1 MKSEA
6 TKRFLAVALKELMK
20 TKSFDKVTVKDLTEY
35 CDINRQTFYY
45 HFIDIRDLM
54 EWIIY
59 EDSKK
64 ILANNKTA
72 ETWEKGYLDILVH
85 LKADKDFF
93 MNLYNSY
100 SLRNLEDYLYKIT
113 FDLMESVV
121 EEESQGKTVS
131 EDDKKFIA
139 DFLKY
144 AFVGLTLDWLKRGMK
159 DDPELLVKKLAN
171 TCTGFIN
178 GALKNCRIDK

>member
-64 ILANNKTA
+64 IIANNKTA

-100 SLRNLEDYLYKIT
+100 SLKIGRAH
-113 FDLMESVV
+113 V
-121 EEESQGKTVS
+121 
-131 EDDKKFIA
+131 
-139 DFLKY
+139 
-144 AFVGLTLDWLKRGMK
+144 
-159 DDPELLVKKLAN
+159 
-171 TCTGFIN
+171 
-178 GALKNCRIDK
+178 

>member
-1 MKSEA
+1 MG
-6 TKRFLAVALKELMK
+6 
-20 TKSFDKVTVKDLTEY
+20 
-35 CDINRQTFYY
+35 
-45 HFIDIRDLM
+45 
-54 EWIIY
+54 
-59 EDSKK
+59 
-64 ILANNKTA
+64 
-72 ETWEKGYLDILVH
+72 KGYLDILVH

-144 AFVGLTLDWLKRGMK
+144 AFVGLTLDWIAHGMK

-178 GALKNCRIDK
+178 GAFKNCRIDK

>member
-85 LKADKDFF
+85 LMEPLRDRLHHLVEKRFRGELNKCEGCKLCINTLFSIFERLLSSCCNNIETLSSARKESSALREFAFPSTNSFSKGTRLFLGKSFF
-93 MNLYNSY
+93 LF
-100 SLRNLEDYLYKIT
+100 T
-113 FDLMESVV
+113 FRSAV
-121 EEESQGKTVS
+121 
-131 EDDKKFIA
+131 
-139 DFLKY
+139 
-144 AFVGLTLDWLKRGMK
+144 
-159 DDPELLVKKLAN
+159 
-171 TCTGFIN
+171 
-178 GALKNCRIDK
+178 